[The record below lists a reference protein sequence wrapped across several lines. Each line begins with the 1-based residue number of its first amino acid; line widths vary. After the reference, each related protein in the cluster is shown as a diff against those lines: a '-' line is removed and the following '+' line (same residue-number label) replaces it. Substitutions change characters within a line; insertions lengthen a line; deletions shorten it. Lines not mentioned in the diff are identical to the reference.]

1 MAISNEKKRVVVSL
15 KKDQADTLDKEAKSR
30 GLTKSAI
37 IVLALEKYLKE
48 NND

>member
-1 MAISNEKKRVVVSL
+1 MAISKEKKRVVVSL
-15 KKDQADTLDKEAKSR
+15 KKEQASKLESEANNR

-48 NND
+48 NNK

>member
-1 MAISNEKKRVVVSL
+1 MAISKEKKRVVVSL
-15 KKDQADTLDKEAKSR
+15 KKEQASKLEREANNR

-48 NND
+48 NNK

>member
-15 KKDQADTLDKEAKSR
+15 KKDQVDTLDKEAKSR

-48 NND
+48 NDK